1 MLYWS
6 SSETEMTGWI
16 AAADLVSVS
25 PVLVWVPVGVIV
37 LVAVLASIMA
47 LRAPRRQPTSDRF
60 WRGRVFYVNPDDP
73 ALFVPKR
80 FGIGYTI
87 NFAHPWSSA
96 ALAVI
101 VLVAA
106 VPIMVAALVLQHVLL
121 VRH

>member
-1 MLYWS
+1 VI
-6 SSETEMTGWI
+6 GWI
-16 AAADLVSVS
+16 ATTGLRSVGPS
-25 PVLVWVPVGVIV
+25 PAWVLAGVIV
-37 LVAVLASIMA
+37 LVAVSVSVLA

-60 WRGRVFYVNPDDP
+60 WRGWIFYVNPDDP

-87 NFAHPWSSA
+87 NFAHPWSSV

-101 VLVAA
+101 LLLAV
-106 VPIMVAALVLQHVLL
+106 VPITVAALVLHHLG